1 MEAIHEGYLVWSNGR
16 FKYGTKQHH
25 ENGQVSVDGV
35 RGDITPDTPSFCGSA
50 EAAAEYLR
58 FLAKTKYE
66 IIGKLAREADT
77 CQGNAVHL
85 ERTIAGK

>member
-1 MEAIHEGYLVWSNGR
+1 MEKLYEGYLVWSDGR

-35 RGDITPDTPSFCGSA
+35 RCDISADTPSFCGSA

-58 FLAKTKYE
+58 FLAKIKYQA
-66 IIGKLAREADT
+66 IDQLSREADT
-77 CQGNAVHL
+77 CQGNAIHL